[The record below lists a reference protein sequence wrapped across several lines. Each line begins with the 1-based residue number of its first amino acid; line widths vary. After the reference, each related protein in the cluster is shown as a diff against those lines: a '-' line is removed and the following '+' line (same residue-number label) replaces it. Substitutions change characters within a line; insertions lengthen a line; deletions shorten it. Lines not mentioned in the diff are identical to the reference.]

1 MHAHYNATPPSLP
14 HPIPQNHTLHKI
26 NQLTF
31 VELVFIPNK
40 KVNVILKWT
49 YNLG

>member
-1 MHAHYNATPPSLP
+1 MHAHYIGTPPSLP
-14 HPIPQNHTLHKI
+14 HPIAPNHTLHKI
-26 NQLTF
+26 NQLAF
-31 VELVFIPNK
+31 VELVFIPNN